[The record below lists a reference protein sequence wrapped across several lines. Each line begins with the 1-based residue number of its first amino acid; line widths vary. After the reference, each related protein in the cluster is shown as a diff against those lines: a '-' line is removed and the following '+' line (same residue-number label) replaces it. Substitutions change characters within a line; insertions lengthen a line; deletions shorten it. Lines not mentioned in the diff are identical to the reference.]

1 MNSPDRQDAPSVA
14 TTHNGTIMPTDLRCV
29 VETDESSGVL
39 RLTGVLDA
47 AGTAAV
53 RDALLVRL
61 CDRPGPVV
69 VDLTRLRLTAPARG
83 LFAEVRREIADW
95 PAAGVLVVDPTGA
108 AAGPELPVCA
118 TLAEATAALTRA
130 PMAAATTTALPPV
143 VGAARQAR
151 ALVTDGC
158 ARWGIGALAEAGCI
172 AVTEMVNNVVAHA
185 RTPMTLRLAPGD
197 GTLHLGVRD
206 RSRRQPRY
214 TGVTPPHLA
223 GGRGLLLIDTVA
235 RRWGST
241 LLPDG
246 KLVWAVVHPEGGD
259 TRPDPDV
266 AHPDTGGARPDGGP
280 DRHA

>member
-1 MNSPDRQDAPSVA
+1 
-14 TTHNGTIMPTDLRCV
+14 
-29 VETDESSGVL
+29 
-39 RLTGVLDA
+39 
-47 AGTAAV
+47 
-53 RDALLVRL
+53 
-61 CDRPGPVV
+61 
-69 VDLTRLRLTAPARG
+69 
-83 LFAEVRREIADW
+83 
-95 PAAGVLVVDPTGA
+95 
-108 AAGPELPVCA
+108 
-118 TLAEATAALTRA
+118 
-130 PMAAATTTALPPV
+130 
-143 VGAARQAR
+143 ARQAR

-206 RSRRQPRY
+206 QSRRQPRY

-246 KLVWAVVHPEGGD
+246 KLVWAVLD
-259 TRPDPDV
+259 L
-266 AHPDTGGARPDGGP
+266 ARTPG
-280 DRHA
+280 